1 MTILNYHLKYSFLDF
16 MTKTFYYLIK
26 VEDDDENV
34 TASDFK
40 IVTSKKGEQLPCGK
54 CTPEKKPHMEMLDF
68 RDTEERNVFP
78 YIAF

>member
-1 MTILNYHLKYSFLDF
+1 

-40 IVTSKKGEQLPCGK
+40 IVTTKKGKQLPCGHCK
-54 CTPEKKPHMEMLDF
+54 PEVLPHMELIDLIDNEQ
-68 RDTEERNVFP
+68 RDCPP